1 MNKKL
6 IKIIEK
12 KVGLSL
18 DEIYQMNPVDIARHI
33 EKKMSKKLTYPS
45 ELPFIG
51 RGNVLREGIMD
62 SKSINSEID
71 RIVGIK

>member
-33 EKKMSKKLTYPS
+33 EKRCPK
-45 ELPFIG
+45 
-51 RGNVLREGIMD
+51 
-62 SKSINSEID
+62 NSHTH
-71 RIVGIK
+71 RNFHS

>member
-33 EKKMSKKLTYPS
+33 EKKMSKKLTYTS
-45 ELPFIG
+45 EFPFIG

-62 SKSINSEID
+62 SKSINSAID
-71 RIVGIK
+71 KIVGIK

>member
-33 EKKMSKKLTYPS
+33 EKKMSKKTHIH
-45 ELPFIG
+45 IG
-51 RGNVLREGIMD
+51 I
-62 SKSINSEID
+62 SIHRKRKCFKRRNN
-71 RIVGIK
+71 GQ